1 MCSRRVCIALLACV
15 LVEGGWGLSGTAL
28 AQHKAAAP
36 VKGEMDTEAQV
47 KDKSKSLWIRKVDWR
62 TTASKLRAPEYVFK
76 NVLQSAPKTV
86 SEWHQIVVNY
96 DSAPEWMDRI
106 VVNYHVLLLND
117 KKGYG
122 GEPAKAAAKVV
133 AKSDTKEPEEKEPP
147 YTLLEG
153 TVYYVDVKKGQ
164 GHLSAMFIRP
174 NTIERYGSPVAVGI
188 EIVSGDET
196 IVKNEYS
203 PLSKISSDAKQMGK
217 WWTVVSKSEAVS
229 VRTDC
234 LFNRSQTPFVLVN
247 YQEEEAIQ

>member
-1 MCSRRVCIALLACV
+1 MCSRRLCIALLACV
-15 LVEGGWGLSGTAL
+15 LVGGGGGLSGNTL
-28 AQHKAAAP
+28 AQHKAVAP
-36 VKGEMDTEAQV
+36 AKGDVDTEAQV
-47 KDKSKSLWIRKVDWR
+47 KEKSKSLWLRKIDWR
-62 TTASKLRAPEYVFK
+62 TTSSKLRAPEYTYK
-76 NVLQSAPKTV
+76 NVLQSAPKTM
-86 SEWHQIVVNY
+86 SEWQLVIVNY
-96 DSAPEWMDRI
+96 DTAPEWMDRI

-122 GEPAKAAAKVV
+122 GDPAKASPKVPAKAE
-133 AKSDTKEPEEKEPP
+133 AKESEDKEPP

-174 NTIERYGSPVAVGI
+174 NTIERYGAPVAVGI
-188 EIVSGDET
+188 EIVAGGET
-196 IVKNEYS
+196 VVKNEYS
-203 PLSKISSDAKQMGK
+203 PMSKISSEAKQMGK
-217 WWTVVSKSEAVS
+217 WWTVAAKSGAVS